1 MSVINLYDF
10 ISLFGKD
17 ATPEKGKRILK
28 TDKLPEFPNKIEGEK
43 YIAFKDFEGYYSNQ
57 EEEKFQEPF
66 QVPFLNLNDQN
77 IKYDVLDVNLA
88 CFDIEKDCLDDSTV
102 VIIGRRRSGK
112 SFLARWMMYH
122 LKHRFP
128 AGIVITGTKLNK
140 FWQNYVPDEF
150 VVDIEDIGPTLEA
163 VYERQTI
170 LKDHPELGIDSRFF
184 IILDDVMSDKYK
196 IRFSKQLSKAFTDG
210 RHYGIFTLIT
220 CQDPFGIGPDLRE
233 NADVVI
239 VFRQNQQ
246 SRKEAISLNFMDAI
260 IDKKVRPQFLWDHTR
275 KIDPE
280 SGEILDY
287 EEIPEGEDDQK
298 LEEKGI
304 PCALVINQA
313 KSTENFNQVF
323 KFAIAS
329 EVDDF
334 IMGSP
339 EFWKAQ
345 KTGDWSKTKKKNK

>member
-43 YIAFKDFEGYYSNQ
+43 YIAFKDFEGYYSTQ

-77 IKYDVLDVNLA
+77 IKYDVLDVDLA
-88 CFDIEKDCLDDSTV
+88 CF
-102 VIIGRRRSGK
+102 
-112 SFLARWMMYH
+112 
-122 LKHRFP
+122 
-128 AGIVITGTKLNK
+128 
-140 FWQNYVPDEF
+140 
-150 VVDIEDIGPTLEA
+150 DIEDIGPTLEA

-170 LKDHPELGIDSRFF
+170 LKEHPELGIDSRFF

-287 EEIPEGEDDQK
+287 EELPEGEDDQK